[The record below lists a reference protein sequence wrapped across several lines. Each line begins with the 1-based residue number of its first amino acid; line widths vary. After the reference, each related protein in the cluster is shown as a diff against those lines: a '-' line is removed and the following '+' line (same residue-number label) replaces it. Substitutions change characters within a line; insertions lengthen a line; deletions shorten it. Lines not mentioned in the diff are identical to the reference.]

1 MKKIIKITATFCL
14 FYAILM
20 LLIDGTYSLLSLN
33 QRTNIGSLI
42 EDKLVPYIISLAS
55 MIYCIFH
62 IWQHSVGSLKYLAP
76 NEDSISLYNKWLY
89 YILAESFVIL
99 IYCLSWIIGFNPVIL
114 IGMLVPNLT
123 IFACFNVI
131 VLSLLTMMT
140 TYYILRWNQI
150 AIWFVSL
157 IGITVIAFF
166 IIEPFCLL
174 CDKNESVDIDAQILI
189 FNAFL
194 QILYIICYLILSKV
208 YKYIFSP
215 TTS

>member
-1 MKKIIKITATFCL
+1 MKMK
-14 FYAILM
+14 
-20 LLIDGTYSLLSLN
+20 
-33 QRTNIGSLI
+33 
-42 EDKLVPYIISLAS
+42 
-55 MIYCIFH
+55 
-62 IWQHSVGSLKYLAP
+62 
-76 NEDSISLYNKWLY
+76 NKWLY

-215 TTS
+215 TMG